1 MAYGLIIKNSE
12 NIYVYGAGL
21 YNFFQDYDQGCLK
34 SEYCQDTM
42 ASVEKSNRNV
52 YIYNLNT
59 KAADNMV
66 EVDGRAKVKQ
76 ADNRST
82 FCSTIAA
89 LLP

>member
-21 YNFFQDYDQGCLK
+21 YNFFQNYDMGCIQ
-34 SEYCQDTM
+34 SEDCQDTM

-52 YIYNLNT
+52 YIYNLIT
-59 KAADNMV
+59 KSADTMV
-66 EVDGRAKVKQ
+66 EVDGKTKVKQ
-76 ADNRST
+76 LDNRSIY
-82 FCSTIAA
+82 CSTIAA

>member
-1 MAYGLIIKNSE
+1 MAYGLIVQNSA

-21 YNFFQDYDQGCLK
+21 YNFFQNYDQGCLN
-34 SEYCQDTM
+34 SEHCQDTM
-42 ASVEKSNRNV
+42 TLIKNSNTNV
-52 YIYNLNT
+52 HIYNLNT
-59 KAADNMV
+59 KASETMV
-66 EVDGRAKVKQ
+66 NIDGNPRVKQ